1 MRRGLALA
9 ALIVW
14 QAASPAAAGRLG
26 GAYLETGLGARAL
39 GLGGAQAA
47 SAAGP
52 AAVLYNPAGLATSTG
67 KGMLVSY
74 QPMSLDRTRSGLAAA
89 MNPRGDLAFGL
100 AWLHAGVGGLRGRS
114 GSGEATGDLG
124 SAEDA
129 VIFGLGLRLSA
140 AVQMGASLKILRHR
154 IEVPVSGASTA
165 TGRGADLGVRW
176 SLSSRTA
183 LGVTA
188 RNLLDKLSW
197 TVQRL
202 SDQTSVTE
210 EALRSALSV
219 GVSQVLRRGA
229 MAAVEAE
236 VLDPAGDRELRGNL
250 GLEWR
255 LSDLLTLRG
264 GLHRAGAGEGVGR
277 PTFGVTVRPM
287 RVEAFEVHYAYVADE
302 IGAGAR
308 TVFTLAGQL
317 P

>member
-14 QAASPAAAGRLG
+14 QAASPAAAGLG
-26 GAYLETGLGARAL
+26 GAWLDTGLGARAL

-47 SAAGP
+47 AAEGP
-52 AAVLYNPAGLATSTG
+52 AAVIYNPAGLATSTG
-67 KGMLVSY
+67 KGMLASY
-74 QPMSLDRTRSGLAAA
+74 QPLSLDRTRSGLAAA

-124 SAEDA
+124 SAADA
-129 VIFGLGLRLSA
+129 VIFGLGLRPSA
-140 AVQMGASLKILRHR
+140 TLQIGASLKILRHR

-197 TVQRL
+197 TVQRP

-210 EALRSALSV
+210 EALRSALAV
-219 GVSQVLRRGA
+219 GVSHVLRQGA

-236 VLDPAGDRELRGNL
+236 VLDPAGDRELRGHL

-264 GLHRAGAGEGVGR
+264 GLHRAGAGEGAGR
-277 PTFGVTVRPM
+277 PAFGVTVRPM

>member
-1 MRRGLALA
+1 MQRGLALA
-9 ALIVW
+9 ALLVW
-14 QAASPAAAGRLG
+14 QAVSPAAAVPLG
-26 GAYLETGLGARAL
+26 GAWLETGLGARAL

-47 SAAGP
+47 AAEGP

-67 KGMLVSY
+67 KGLLASY
-74 QPMSLDRTRSGLAAA
+74 QPMSLDRTRSGLAASINA
-89 MNPRGDLAFGL
+89 RGDLAFGL

-129 VIFGLGLRLSA
+129 VIFGLGLRPTA
-140 AVQMGASLKILRHR
+140 ALQIGAGLKILRHR
-154 IEVPVSGASTA
+154 IEVPVSGVSTA
-165 TGRGADLGVRW
+165 TGRGVDLGLRW

-183 LGVTA
+183 LGLAA

-197 TVQRL
+197 KVQQP
-202 SDQTSVTE
+202 SDQTSISD
-210 EALRSALSV
+210 EALRSTLSV
-219 GVSQVLRRGA
+219 GVSHVLRPGA

-255 LSDLLTLRG
+255 LSDLLTVRG

-277 PTFGVTVRPM
+277 PAFGVTVRPM

-308 TVFTLAGQL
+308 TVLTLAGRL